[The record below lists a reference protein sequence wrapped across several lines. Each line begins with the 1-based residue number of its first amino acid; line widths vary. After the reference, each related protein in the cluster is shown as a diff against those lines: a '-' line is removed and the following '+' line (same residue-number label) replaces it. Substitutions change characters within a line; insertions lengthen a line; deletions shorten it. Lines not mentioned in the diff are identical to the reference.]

1 MLVTRLDGSE
11 YFAKSLKGFPSQ
23 RRLWNQLDGGLITN
37 ATDPWG
43 AGNWFDRAG
52 YFGYPLV
59 GHTMQVVAHMLAS
72 KLDLHLPLLETAF
85 NRSLNGLLRPH
96 KYAYEYS
103 HAYYPSVLL
112 VNPRFPALAPQ
123 SIRNL
128 NDSEFQAAHNIT
140 GEAAELGKNLYLAG
154 TLAAFWFDPDF
165 ARFPRAVAHCGDGKQ
180 TGREPCDGTDF
191 GHALG
196 AAPACIKLNKLY
208 VSGTLLCHRCRIV
221 TDRCTVAPLPHPV
234 AGGIN

>member
-1 MLVTRLDGSE
+1 MQMLVTRLDGSE

-23 RRLWNQLDGGLITN
+23 RRLWNQLAGGLITN

-43 AGNWFDRAG
+43 SGNWYDRAG

-96 KYAYEYS
+96 KYPYEYS
-103 HAYYPSVLL
+103 HTYYPSVLL

-128 NDSEFQAAHNIT
+128 NDSKFQAAHNIT

-154 TLAAFWFDPDF
+154 
-165 ARFPRAVAHCGDGKQ
+165 KQ
-180 TGREPCDGTDF
+180 TGLEPCDGVDF
-191 GHALG
+191 GALG
-196 AAPACIKLNKLY
+196 SGAPECITLNKLY

-221 TDRCTVAPLPHPV
+221 TDHCTVAPLSHPV